1 MCNRANKKVTT
12 FFFFIKKI
20 IYVEVDKEKKK
31 SN

>member
-1 MCNRANKKVTT
+1 MCKQKSNN

-20 IYVEVDKEKKK
+20 IYVQVDKEKKK